1 MDGVFKMEN
10 KFKDYY
16 DVLSDN
22 LASYDGDYASFIDHG
37 PTLYKLLTDILNENS
52 INKDIRLEI
61 SAAIAYYAIP
71 MDIIPEQIYGP
82 YGYIDDIFISAYV
95 IKKIADDLGYEIL
108 EKYWIGTDKLENVVN
123 ECYNRS
129 IEVLEGKTDNILS
142 YVGLI

>member
-1 MDGVFKMEN
+1 MEN
-10 KFKDYY
+10 QFKDYF

-37 PTLYKLLTDILNENS
+37 PTLYKLLTDVLDEKS
-52 INKDIRLEI
+52 ISNDIRLEI
-61 SAAIAYYAIP
+61 SAAIAYYVIP

-82 YGYIDDIFISAYV
+82 YGYIDDIFISSYV
-95 IKKIADDLGYEIL
+95 IKKISNSLGYEIL
-108 EKYWIGTDKLENVVN
+108 EKYWIGTENLQSVVE

-129 IEVLEGKTDNILS
+129 IEVLENKTDDILK